1 MPHRLGQG
9 FGCLAQTDSLQTA
22 MELLAAPEVLAK
34 GPLEHIPETVAE
46 AQLAVDDKFL
56 YSLFQSNLCL
66 KMHGKGA

>member
-1 MPHRLGQG
+1 MARHVV
-9 FGCLAQTDSLQTA
+9 FGAGPVGRQTA